1 MFDIWRKIDEKG
13 AVVVPT
19 KETALSALG
28 WVEISEE
35 YPELRPE
42 DLRGYDVYSDPQLIR
57 ESPFAP
63 VVIKGTKSFHF
74 KATDPIGEKSFDAWV
89 DPMELAETFGRNY
102 FHADD
107 GESSFG
113 GILVC
118 SCGIAGCAGIWSQ
131 TFHVSEKMV
140 HWSVVRYDDEFE
152 FFFEREAY
160 EKGVLT
166 MMRALLERPD
176 EFTLPGP
183 DGWLYEEALEAFR
196 SQVDEMLERRA
207 YFRDMW
213 DEICETK
220 GSANPVSLSAAVP
233 PLENKSIADD
243 DNNIII
249 KGLTNG

>member
-13 AVVVPT
+13 AVAVPV
-19 KETALSALG
+19 KASALSALG
-28 WVEISEE
+28 WAEVGEK
-35 YPELRPE
+35 YPELIPE
-42 DLRGYDVYSDPQLIR
+42 AFRRYDVYSDPQLIR

-63 VVIKGTKSFHF
+63 IVINGAKSFHF
-74 KATDPIGEKSFDAWV
+74 KVTDPIGGKILDTWV
-89 DPMELAETFGRNY
+89 DPMGLVETFGRGY

-107 GESSFG
+107 EISSFG

-140 HWSVVRYDDEFE
+140 HWSVVCDDDEFE

-166 MMRALLERPD
+166 MLRALLERPE
-176 EFTLPGP
+176 EFSLPGP
-183 DGWLYEEALEAFR
+183 DDSLCDDSLEVFR
-196 SQVDEMLERRA
+196 SQVEEMLGRKS

-213 DEICETK
+213 NEIE
-220 GSANPVSLSAAVP
+220 AQEAMA
-233 PLENKSIADD
+233 
-243 DNNIII
+243 
-249 KGLTNG
+249 

>member
-1 MFDIWRKIDEKG
+1 MFDIWRRIDEKG
-13 AVVVPT
+13 SVVVPT

-140 HWSVVRYDDEFE
+140 HWSVVCYEDEFE
-152 FFFEREAY
+152 FFFEREVY
-160 EKGVLT
+160 EKGVLA
-166 MMRALLERPD
+166 MIRALLERPE
-176 EFTLPGP
+176 EFSLPSP
-183 DGWLYEEALEAFR
+183 DDSLCDDSLEAFR
-196 SQVDEMLERRA
+196 SQVEEMLDRKS

-213 DEICETK
+213 NEMGAQEAK
-220 GSANPVSLSAAVP
+220 A
-233 PLENKSIADD
+233 
-243 DNNIII
+243 
-249 KGLTNG
+249 